1 MATQEG
7 SSKKLGTVL
16 VLSTYPIHRP
26 RHGGQLRSAALM
38 VEYEK
43 AFRKVV
49 RTAVFNSSVYTAKE
63 YGRTDIP
70 SPADLTQEI
79 VKTPELEA
87 WILGESPISSVQVR
101 ERVTQLIQTIKP
113 DFIVFEQPFLYLGM
127 KQLLSDLQLEIPLI
141 YSSHNIESV
150 MMREIFES
158 QQLHTRFE
166 KELNQL
172 ETEEQDLA
180 VCAIGTISVSEED
193 ALMLSKWGAENVLV
207 QGNGASELKSSRLKR
222 LRVRRVMKKLGVSN
236 YALYVGS
243 SHRPNIEGFIELLGT
258 RLGYLPSDSMIFLAG
273 DIARGLQPE
282 VDKIDPVWGKLM
294 WARVFNWDRVSEKTL
309 SALIEEASCILL
321 PMTSGGGSNLKTA
334 EALLAG
340 KRVIA
345 TPIALR
351 GFTKYATHQLM
362 SQENANS
369 EGYRADLVDALKR
382 TTEQQGF
389 VLKPLIEVKWA
400 SQLSELPQWFVHIS
414 GKSYE

>member
-1 MATQEG
+1 MAAQEG
-7 SSKKLGTVL
+7 SSKKLGTLL
-16 VLSTYPIHRP
+16 VLSTYPIRRP
-26 RHGGQLRSAALM
+26 RHGGQLRSAALI

-43 AFRKVV
+43 AFSKVV

-63 YGRTDIP
+63 FGRADIP
-70 SPADLTQEI
+70 SPDELTQEI
-79 VKTPELEA
+79 VRTPELES
-87 WILGESPISSVQVR
+87 WILGESPITSVQVR
-101 ERVTQLIQTIKP
+101 EQITQLMKTLKP
-113 DFIVFEQPFLYLGM
+113 DLIIFEQPFLYLGM
-127 KQLLSDLQLEIPLI
+127 KQLLSELELDIPLI
-141 YSSHNIESV
+141 YSSHNIESE

-158 QQLHTRFE
+158 QQLQARFE

-172 ETEEQDLA
+172 ESQEQDLA
-180 VCAIGTISVSEED
+180 FRAIGTISVSEED
-193 ALMLSKWGAENVLV
+193 ASILSKWGAENVLV

-222 LRVRRVMKKLGVSN
+222 LRVRRVMKKLGISN

-309 SALIEEASCILL
+309 SALIEEASCVLL

-340 KRVIA
+340 KRVVA
-345 TPIALR
+345 TPKALR
-351 GFTKYATHQLM
+351 GF
-362 SQENANS
+362 S
-369 EGYRADLVDALKR
+369 EFIFPEFSTADTDAPESYKAEL
-382 TTEQQGF
+382 TQ
-389 VLKPLIEVKWA
+389 VLLSKTPELSESYPPVVEVKWG
-400 SQLSELPQWFVHIS
+400 SQLSRLSNWLIHIS
-414 GKSYE
+414 ESKK

>member
-7 SSKKLGTVL
+7 SSKKLGTLL
-16 VLSTYPIHRP
+16 VLSTYPIRRP

-43 AFRKVV
+43 AFSKVV

-63 YGRTDIP
+63 SGRTDIP

-101 ERVTQLIQTIKP
+101 ERVTRLIQTIKP

-127 KQLLSDLQLEIPLI
+127 KQLLSDLQLDIPLI

-150 MMREIFES
+150 MMREIFTT
-158 QQLHTRFE
+158 QKLDMRFQ

-172 ETEEQDLA
+172 EAAEKILSQKAL
-180 VCAIGTISVSEED
+180 GTVAVSEED
-193 ALMLSKWGAENVLV
+193 ASVFRSWGAGDVLV
-207 QGNGASELKSSRLKR
+207 LGNGATKIKPSRLKR
-222 LRVRRVMKKLGVSN
+222 LRVRRVMKKLGVSS

-258 RLGYLPSDSMIFLAG
+258 RLGYLPTETMIFLAG

-282 VDKIDPVWGKLM
+282 VKKLDPVWGKLM

-309 SALIEEASCILL
+309 SALIEEATCILL

-340 KRVIA
+340 KPIVA
-345 TPIALR
+345 TPKALR
-351 GFTKYATHQLM
+351 GFTEFVSPEQL
-362 SQENANS
+362 STETASPDGFKAELINVLAPKTSGQLGKPNS
-369 EGYRADLVDALKR
+369 VIGVNWE
-382 TTEQQGF
+382 
-389 VLKPLIEVKWA
+389 
-400 SQLSELPQWFVHIS
+400 SQLSQLPDWLVRTS
-414 GKSYE
+414 ESRK